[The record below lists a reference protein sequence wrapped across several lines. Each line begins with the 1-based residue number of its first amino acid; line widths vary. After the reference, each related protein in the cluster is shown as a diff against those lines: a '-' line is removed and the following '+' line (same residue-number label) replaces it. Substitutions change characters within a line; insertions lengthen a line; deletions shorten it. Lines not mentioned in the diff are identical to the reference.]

1 MKERYWWKGIYKDV
15 ADFVGSCET
24 CQLYSSIRH
33 RDGLH
38 PTYPLAIHYKWVVDL
53 VAMPLGLGQKK
64 YLVLAREDLSN
75 QVEGRAL
82 QAKTTEGVCRFL
94 LEDVICRYGC
104 VGKITAD
111 RGELD
116 AKEARDFF
124 GKLGVKLALT
134 TAYNP
139 EANGKSE
146 RGHSP
151 IVKALV
157 KACKGKVFDWPRLLP
172 FALWADRTTHST
184 VTGYMPA
191 ELIYGQKPVMP
202 IEEVVPTWNVLPWED
217 GLSREELLAL
227 RIRQLERRPEDIEI
241 AIKKLKEAREKNK
254 VRFDSKHR
262 LRPQA
267 IQNGDWVLV
276 YDSSL
281 DNQHST
287 VRKFAKRWFGPY
299 VVKQVNDNATYLLR
313 ELDGTELRLPIAGK
327 RIKLFRRRNDHSL
340 DNMDDD
346 LTVIGNE
353 DEDDFYDD
361 EFNEDQ

>member
-1 MKERYWWKGIYKDV
+1 MYKDV

-24 CQLYSSIRH
+24 CQVYSNIRH

-53 VAMPLGLGQKK
+53 VAMPMGFGQKK

-82 QAKTTEGVCRFL
+82 RTKTTEGVCRFL

-116 AKEARDFF
+116 AKEAREFF
-124 GKLGVKLALT
+124 GKLGIKLSLT

-157 KACKGKVFDWPRLLP
+157 KACKGKVFDWPKLLP

-191 ELIYGQKPVMP
+191 ELMYGQKPVMP
-202 IEEVVPTWNVLPWED
+202 IEEVVPTWSVLPWED
-217 GLSREELLAL
+217 GLCREDLLAL
-227 RIRQLERRPEDIEI
+227 RIRQLERRPEDIEV

-254 VRFDSKHR
+254 ERFDRKHR
-262 LRPQA
+262 LRPKA
-267 IQNGDWVLV
+267 IENGDWVLV

-313 ELDGTELRLPIAGK
+313 ELDGTELKIPIAGK
-327 RIKLFRRRNDHSL
+327 RVKLFRRRGHDSL
-340 DNMDDD
+340 LEDIDVNVES
-346 LTVIGNE
+346 VI
-353 DEDDFYDD
+353 DEDDNDCD
-361 EFNEDQ
+361 EDILIEE